1 MAVFTAFPSR
11 SNIFPPF
18 ESRLAL
24 VLVFFVCFFFFL
36 VLVLINRYSINDNV
50 LFQSIQFQRTCRFLL
65 SRLILLLIG
74 ELVPSGT
81 NCLHHFSRTLAIVQH
96 VKVTICTGQT
106 PIKLSTYYR

>member
-18 ESRLAL
+18 ESRLA
-24 VLVFFVCFFFFL
+24 L

-65 SRLILLLIG
+65 SHLILLLIG

-81 NCLHHFSRTLAIVQH
+81 NCLHHFSRILAIVQH
-96 VKVTICTGQT
+96 VKVTIWTGQT
-106 PIKLSTYYR
+106 PIKRSTFYR